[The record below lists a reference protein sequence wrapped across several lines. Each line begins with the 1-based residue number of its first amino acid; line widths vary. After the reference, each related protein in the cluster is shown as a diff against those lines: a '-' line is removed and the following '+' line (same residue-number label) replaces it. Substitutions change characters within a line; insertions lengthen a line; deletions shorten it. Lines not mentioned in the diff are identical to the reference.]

1 MSYSINVVVN
11 RPTWEAL
18 DAWAEEF
25 KDVSGI
31 DPDDDPRAQLKADI
45 WNNVQHRFRIWRLYK
60 TEEQAIKV
68 VQKLQNTVS
77 QADYTILPLISKK
90 ARGPAADDS

>member
-31 DPDDDPRAQLKADI
+31 DPDDEPRAQLKADI

-77 QADYTILPLISKK
+77 EAEYTIKELIPRQS
-90 ARGPAADDS
+90 RGPARDDS